1 VPLFFFNSNKGR
13 IFATKKAFMCEFIA
27 ASELQHQI
35 NIAASHRSPF
45 VFAIDY
51 NQAEGLFINHP
62 LTESTIQ
69 WRVPQATNYK
79 DKVEKDLNA
88 PHPVLFKP
96 HPEAKEI
103 YAKRFE
109 IVMNQLKKG
118 NSFLTNLTVKT
129 PLDMN
134 LTLQQIFAFSDS
146 PYALYIPNKFVCF
159 SPEIFVRIDQH
170 GRISSYPM
178 KGTIDA
184 TLPHASQTILQD
196 KKESAEHYTIVDLIR
211 NDLSCIATQVH
222 VDRLRYIDTLH
233 TSRNQLLQVSS
244 EISGQLPE
252 DYLNRLGDI
261 LFRLLPAG
269 SITGA
274 PKCSTQQIIDQA
286 EQQSRGYYTGI
297 FGYFDGQTLDTA
309 VMIRFIEQEKN
320 GSYFFRSGGGITAKS
335 NMNLEYEEVIQKIYL
350 PFN

>member
-1 VPLFFFNSNKGR
+1 
-13 IFATKKAFMCEFIA
+13 MYEFIA
-27 ASELQHQI
+27 ASTLQHQI
-35 NIAASHRSPF
+35 NSAASHRNPF

-51 NQAEGLFINHP
+51 NQAEGLFINNP
-62 LTESTIQ
+62 LSESTIQ
-69 WRVPQATNYK
+69 WRVPQATNFK
-79 DKVEKDLNA
+79 AKAANNLKGKQPIV
-88 PHPVLFKP
+88 FKP
-96 HPEAKEI
+96 HPETKET
-103 YAKRFE
+103 YAKRFD

-129 PLDMN
+129 PLDIN
-134 LTLQQIFAFSDS
+134 LSLQQIFAYSDS
-146 PYALYIPNKFVCF
+146 PYALYVPNKFVCF

-184 TLPHASQTILQD
+184 TLPHASETILQD

-211 NDLSCIATQVH
+211 NDLSIVATQVH
-222 VDRLRYIDTLH
+222 VDRLRYIDHLH
-233 TSRNQLLQVSS
+233 TSRNELLQVSS
-244 EISGQLPE
+244 EISGQLP
-252 DYLNRLGDI
+252 DNYLDRLGDI

-274 PKCSTQQIIDQA
+274 PKRSTQQIIDQA
-286 EQQSRGYYTGI
+286 EQQARGYYTGV

-309 VMIRFIEQEKN
+309 VMIRFIERDKN

-335 NMNLEYEEVIQKIYL
+335 DMNLEYEEVIQKIYL